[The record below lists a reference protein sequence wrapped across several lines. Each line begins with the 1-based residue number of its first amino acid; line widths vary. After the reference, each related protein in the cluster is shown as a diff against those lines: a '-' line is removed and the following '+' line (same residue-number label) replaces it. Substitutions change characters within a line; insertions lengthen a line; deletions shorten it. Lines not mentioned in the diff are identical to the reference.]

1 MNHSPTGGTLGLIAA
16 GLGSTEILDPICA
29 EVTRFSES
37 RGYTLF
43 RGETSAGDID
53 SEDFTIEQAD
63 VLAARYIDRG
73 VQGVYFAPLEMPK
86 DHLAV
91 NRQIATKLRAAG
103 IAVVLL
109 DRDIEEFGSR
119 GSCDLVGIDSF
130 AAGFTLGVHLAETG
144 RRRIRFFAM
153 PHYPSTANLRSAGLF
168 AALRQARLR
177 QEFTDIIAG
186 DPTDLKLVRRMLDI
200 HYPDAIVCANDRTA
214 AVLMQTL
221 SSLGMAVPQSIAIA
235 GFDDIR
241 YVTLLS
247 VPLTTMQQPC
257 RDIGLGAVNLM
268 AERLNTPS
276 LPSRTLSYSA
286 NLVVRASTSSKISK

>member
-86 DHLAV
+86 DRLAV

-119 GSCDLVGIDSF
+119 GSYDLVGIDSF